1 MCNHSVCLLSA
12 CVWTYMFLGLHTVC
26 VARACLCLDLYLNQ
40 VLMLLPSAGRALP
53 SHYTG
58 SRTNHRLCVSVSPNL
73 SLFSLLSL
81 VIFLFHS
88 LRQLP
93 SPPGPQSTLITFS
106 SRMYSISLALLSISL
121 LSFSFFFLSS
131 YLSHS
136 SVLLPPLLSPLILS
150 GLHLADCTLFHAVCI
165 FFYPLS

>member
-1 MCNHSVCLLSA
+1 
-12 CVWTYMFLGLHTVC
+12 MFSGVHAVC
-26 VARACLCLDLYLNQ
+26 VACVCLCLDLYINQ

-106 SRMYSISLALLSISL
+106 SRMYSISLALLSISH
-121 LSFSFFFLSS
+121 SRFFFFLPS

-136 SVLLPPLLSPLILS
+136 SVLPPLVSSHSLRSPP
-150 GLHLADCTLFHAVCI
+150 C
-165 FFYPLS
+165 

>member
-1 MCNHSVCLLSA
+1 
-12 CVWTYMFLGLHTVC
+12 
-26 VARACLCLDLYLNQ
+26 
-40 VLMLLPSAGRALP
+40 MLFPSAGQALP

-93 SPPGPQSTLITFS
+93 SPTGPQSTLITFS
-106 SRMYSISLALLSISL
+106 SRIYSISLTLLSIL
-121 LSFSFFFLSS
+121 FFFSPS

-136 SVLLPPLLSPLILS
+136 SVLPTPVSSHSLRSAP
-150 GLHLADCTLFHAVCI
+150 C
-165 FFYPLS
+165 